1 VINVEKNGAYSKAIA
16 DLKASGMLAEAVERK
31 TWSTISIPLS
41 SKITALSTGESN
53 QGWAS
58 FPLRRQG
65 ERCKALCT
73 MQMIRKGQ
81 VRGVNKGDVTGRVAF
96 IASLFEVAA

>member
-1 VINVEKNGAYSKAIA
+1 
-16 DLKASGMLAEAVERK
+16 
-31 TWSTISIPLS
+31 
-41 SKITALSTGESN
+41 
-53 QGWAS
+53 
-58 FPLRRQG
+58 
-65 ERCKALCT
+65 